1 MGGTRAAA
9 PAISQD
15 GSRIAFASK
24 DDPLGTNLDGN
35 SEIILFDGARLTQVP
50 NTSPGDIGNRVTN
63 GNFQPSISDD
73 GRFIAFASN
82 RDLAGQNP
90 DGNLEIFIYDTFAGS
105 FTQLTN
111 TSGIV
116 GSSDAKISGNGA
128 SVAYIRDHGT
138 VPSAKRDL
146 LEQTRIGPSPINT
159 LAANVQSLAM
169 TYGRAISDDGTRVVY
184 SAETATNTVQ
194 VFLFDGRGATE
205 ARQITSLA
213 ARGTEV
219 PLHP

>member
-1 MGGTRAAA
+1 
-9 PAISQD
+9 
-15 GSRIAFASK
+15 
-24 DDPLGTNLDGN
+24 
-35 SEIILFDGARLTQVP
+35 
-50 NTSPGDIGNRVTN
+50 
-63 GNFQPSISDD
+63 
-73 GRFIAFASN
+73 
-82 RDLAGQNP
+82 
-90 DGNLEIFIYDTFAGS
+90 
-105 FTQLTN
+105 
-111 TSGIV
+111 
-116 GSSDAKISGNGA
+116 A

-184 SAETATNTVQ
+184 SAETATNTMQ
-194 VFLFDGRGATE
+194 IFLFDGRGATE

-219 PLHP
+219 PLHPTISGDGARIAFAARRSVPGAPTNSDGGVELYLLDLPSSQISKITNAPSSATADVVSSLNDDGSIVAFNFPRILSGALANSDLA